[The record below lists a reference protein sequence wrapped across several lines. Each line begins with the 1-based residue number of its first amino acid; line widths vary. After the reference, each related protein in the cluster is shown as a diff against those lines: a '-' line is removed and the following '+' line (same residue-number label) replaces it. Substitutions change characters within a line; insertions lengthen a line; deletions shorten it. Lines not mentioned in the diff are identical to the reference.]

1 MPICDYII
9 AFYSFTLGKDRSML
23 NYAKVSSG
31 GGQTVGGGSNDIHRV
46 LHSRKA
52 VLNYP
57 GMKVKPIQIFSYACV
72 ILGVLSILIQVN
84 QFNFE

>member
-1 MPICDYII
+1 
-9 AFYSFTLGKDRSML
+9 ML

-31 GGQTVGGGSNDIHRV
+31 GRQTVGGGSNDIHRV
-46 LHSRKA
+46 LHPGVKA

-72 ILGVLSILIQVN
+72 TLGVLSILIQVN
-84 QFNFE
+84 QFNLEGILWTGF